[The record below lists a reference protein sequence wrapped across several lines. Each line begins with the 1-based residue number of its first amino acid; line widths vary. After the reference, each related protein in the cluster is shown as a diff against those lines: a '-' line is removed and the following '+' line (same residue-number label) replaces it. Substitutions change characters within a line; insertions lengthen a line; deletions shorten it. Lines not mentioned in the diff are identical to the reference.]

1 MQVVV
6 AVQGLNLE
14 KLLREAAQAGVIL
27 RGVRREGERSICA
40 RVSYFQMGRLRALAE
55 RFGWKIAERSAS
67 PVLRVLRA
75 LARRWTI
82 PAGAALC
89 VALVLLAS
97 RFLLVIHVENAGK
110 EAAAVR
116 SVLQAEGIRP
126 GRLLSQI
133 STDALR
139 ARLEYALPGLTFAGV
154 RIKGSVMEI
163 DCRAG
168 VEGETAGVQ
177 GDGVDV
183 IAARDGIVTHIWASS
198 GTPQVTPGQA
208 VTKGQVLIAGYEWGQ
223 NGDKRAVEAQG
234 EVRAR
239 VWSRGEAC
247 TGLGVV
253 RTQET
258 GRTRRRATL
267 VTPLGRRTVRSAESF
282 ATQDISTMIEPV
294 VGLFLPVYREI
305 EILAETRLTKTPR
318 SRTDA
323 MAIAQGAAEQMAK
336 NNAPAGSDILDKS
349 VDYSMI
355 DDEFVYAVVVL
366 EYETDIAA
374 RR

>member
-40 RVSYFQMGRLRALAE
+40 RVSFFQMGRLQALAE
-55 RFGWKIAERSAS
+55 RFGWEIAERSAS

-139 ARLEYALPGLTFAGV
+139 ARLE
-154 RIKGSVMEI
+154 
-163 DCRAG
+163 
-168 VEGETAGVQ
+168 
-177 GDGVDV
+177 
-183 IAARDGIVTHIWASS
+183 
-198 GTPQVTPGQA
+198 
-208 VTKGQVLIAGYEWGQ
+208 
-223 NGDKRAVEAQG
+223 
-234 EVRAR
+234 
-239 VWSRGEAC
+239 
-247 TGLGVV
+247 
-253 RTQET
+253 
-258 GRTRRRATL
+258 
-267 VTPLGRRTVRSAESF
+267 
-282 ATQDISTMIEPV
+282 
-294 VGLFLPVYREI
+294 
-305 EILAETRLTKTPR
+305 
-318 SRTDA
+318 
-323 MAIAQGAAEQMAK
+323 
-336 NNAPAGSDILDKS
+336 
-349 VDYSMI
+349 
-355 DDEFVYAVVVL
+355 
-366 EYETDIAA
+366 
-374 RR
+374 